1 MVQAPGSLAPLM
13 VTVELA
19 RAALLSRA
27 VPGKLASQRE
37 TRSWGILVAGAPKRE
52 SVAEGSLPLVVRWGG
67 LPGAGTMLPVVG
79 ERNGA

>member
-19 RAALLSRA
+19 RAALLSQA

-37 TRSWGILVAGAPKRE
+37 TRSWGSGQC
-52 SVAEGSLPLVVRWGG
+52 EGG
-67 LPGAGTMLPVVG
+67 
-79 ERNGA
+79 